1 MSEKSKNR
9 LKELRLTHDYT
20 LDDIERL
27 TGIKR
32 GTYNN
37 YENGN
42 TEPKL
47 ETWQKL
53 ADFWDVT
60 VPYLQGLT
68 ISESDVLRIINDS
81 YLSDVQQFLA
91 SQNESKSFDYASFI
105 KSDDIYFG
113 VSRSVDMYLLINKI
127 PLPLN
132 SFSMLQLKK
141 YSKDVEAY
149 WKKNFNFIF
158 NDIVGVDVD
167 RYPSLDFTNDFRI
180 KMSEINTLIPEIEL
194 CISTK
199 YLETYNTSISKYYEA
214 QNYYHDIAEFQSNT
228 DEIMRF
234 NSKNKI
240 KMQITKIIN
249 ELSSFSAKLDK
260 LPDNPQFNID
270 KLVKLN
276 GTIKNR

>member
-9 LKELRLTHDYT
+9 LKELRLSHDYT

-149 WKKNFNFIF
+149 CGRRCRSLPIF
-158 NDIVGVDVD
+158 
-167 RYPSLDFTNDFRI
+167 RLY
-180 KMSEINTLIPEIEL
+180 
-194 CISTK
+194 
-199 YLETYNTSISKYYEA
+199 
-214 QNYYHDIAEFQSNT
+214 
-228 DEIMRF
+228 
-234 NSKNKI
+234 
-240 KMQITKIIN
+240 
-249 ELSSFSAKLDK
+249 
-260 LPDNPQFNID
+260 
-270 KLVKLN
+270 
-276 GTIKNR
+276 

>member
-9 LKELRLTHDYT
+9 LKELRLSHDYT

>member
-9 LKELRLTHDYT
+9 LKELRLSHDYT

-149 WKKNFNFIF
+149 WKKNF
-158 NDIVGVDVD
+158 DLSAYALKEDV
-167 RYPSLDFTNDFRI
+167 PE
-180 KMSEINTLIPEIEL
+180 KMSDLENDSGFITEEQAETDYVKT
-194 CISTK
+194 STF
-199 YLETYNTSISKYYEA
+199 EE
-214 QNYYHDIAEFQSNT
+214 
-228 DEIMRF
+228 
-234 NSKNKI
+234 
-240 KMQITKIIN
+240 
-249 ELSSFSAKLDK
+249 
-260 LPDNPQFNID
+260 
-270 KLVKLN
+270 LVKRVETLEGS
-276 GTIKNR
+276 GT

>member
-1 MSEKSKNR
+1 
-9 LKELRLTHDYT
+9 
-20 LDDIERL
+20 
-27 TGIKR
+27 
-32 GTYNN
+32 
-37 YENGN
+37 
-42 TEPKL
+42 
-47 ETWQKL
+47 
-53 ADFWDVT
+53 
-60 VPYLQGLT
+60 
-68 ISESDVLRIINDS
+68 
-81 YLSDVQQFLA
+81 
-91 SQNESKSFDYASFI
+91 
-105 KSDDIYFG
+105 
-113 VSRSVDMYLLINKI
+113 
-127 PLPLN
+127 
-132 SFSMLQLKK
+132 
-141 YSKDVEAY
+141 
-149 WKKNFNFIF
+149 
-158 NDIVGVDVD
+158 
-167 RYPSLDFTNDFRI
+167 
-180 KMSEINTLIPEIEL
+180 MSEINTLIPEIEL